1 MTEAQFLARF
11 EAWPLRI
18 RDNSLKFGFGH
29 FFIEVTF
36 HPEEVELTAKRAV
49 YMPAL
54 DTAYLPADAS
64 AERVIGAV
72 AYAAKRYWE
81 RINAE

>member
-1 MTEAQFLARF
+1 MSEVQSLARF
-11 EAWPLRI
+11 TAWPLRI

-36 HPEEVELTAKRAV
+36 YPEEVELAAKRAV

-64 AERVIGAV
+64 AERIIRAV
-72 AYAAKRYWE
+72 VYAAERYWE
-81 RINAE
+81 RMDAK